1 MDLKFVPEVMANLG
15 NNEIAAPL
23 DTNSLIVFN
32 CDVHNKISGE
42 NPALAERCR
51 MAKF

>member
-1 MDLKFVPEVMANLG
+1 MDLKFASGVMANRG

-32 CDVHNKISGE
+32 WDVLNKISGE

-51 MAKF
+51 IAKF